1 MIHPADPADLS
12 LSMNRSARPP
22 GSVAVTPRADP
33 DRRPA
38 VGIGAALDRAP
49 ALDALML
56 PFAEHRLNW
65 PTDGRVLFLR
75 ARDGEALR
83 SVQKPGWVAVQGF
96 KPLHDALPD
105 DLTRQAEP
113 PADARFDVVL
123 LLPPR
128 QREESRAWLA
138 RALDAIA
145 PGGVLVVA
153 QSNNEGARTLQ
164 DDLARLC
171 GPVQC
176 ESKHKCRVIWT
187 RPDPAAI
194 DAALLADWRAL
205 DAPRRIAAG
214 YLSRPGLFSWDRID
228 AGSALLAAHL
238 PSNLAGRVA
247 DLGAGYG
254 YLSCELL
261 RRCARVEALD
271 LYEAEASA
279 LPLARANIE
288 AVMAETGRRP
298 TFAAYWQDVTAGL
311 GQRYHAILS
320 NPPFHLDRGDRPDL
334 GLAFIRAAADALR
347 PDGRLWL
354 VANRHLPYEAMLD
367 TRFGEWQVRAEGQG
381 YKIIEARR
389 PKR

>member
-1 MIHPADPADLS
+1 MPTAA
-12 LSMNRSARPP
+12 NPP
-22 GSVAVTPRADP
+22 MM
-33 DRRPA
+33 
-38 VGIGAALDRAP
+38 AALASPPP
-49 ALDALML
+49 ALDTLML
-56 PFAEHRLNW
+56 PFVDGRLNW
-65 PTDGRVLFLR
+65 PADDRVMFLR
-75 ARDGEALR
+75 ARDGAALR
-83 SVQKPGWVAVQGF
+83 TLPKPGWVAVQGF
-96 KPLHDALPD
+96 KPLHDALPTG
-105 DLTRQAEP
+105 LTRQAEP
-113 PADARFDVVL
+113 PADVRFDVVL

-153 QSNNEGARTLQ
+153 QSNSEGARTLQ

-187 RPDPAAI
+187 RPDPATT
-194 DAALLADWRAL
+194 DTALHADWRAL

-214 YLSRPGLFSWDRID
+214 YLSRPGLFSWDRVD

-238 PSNLAGRVA
+238 PTDLAGRIA

-261 RRCARVEALD
+261 RRCPRIEALD
-271 LYEAEASA
+271 LYEAEARA
-279 LPLARANIE
+279 LPLAQANLE

-298 TFAAYWQDVTAGL
+298 ALATHWRDVTAGL
-311 GQRYHAILS
+311 DQRYHAIVS

-334 GLAFIRAAADALR
+334 GLAFIRAAANALR
-347 PDGRLWL
+347 PDGRLLL

-367 TRFGEWQVRAEGQG
+367 ARFGEWRVRAEGQG
-381 YKIIEARR
+381 YKVIEARR
-389 PKR
+389 PTR